1 MNLDVD
7 MCLSSDRVVVREY
20 YPLKQNHHTA
30 VVSTDIHVP
39 QLSLDKG
46 STQWPFK
53 CTGVCFNWQL
63 VMTFESMLFIFAHY
77 VLISKVKAE
86 VISYWQITS
95 SWQTNVSS
103 GHYDSSLQIMRINF
117 LNSSITHWYS
127 RLLKPPKVREFI
139 IILYIV
145 GGKQLFD

>member
-20 YPLKQNHHTA
+20 YPLKEYHHTA
-30 VVSTDIHVP
+30 LVSTDIHVP
-39 QLSLDKG
+39 QLSLDDK
-46 STQWPFK
+46 WPHNGHSNV
-53 CTGVCFNWQL
+53 CVCFNWQL
-63 VMTFESMLFIFAHY
+63 VMTFESMLFIFVHY
-77 VLISKVKAE
+77 VLIGKVKAE

-117 LNSSITHWYS
+117 LNSSITHWYTVNS
-127 RLLKPPKVREFI
+127 P
-139 IILYIV
+139 
-145 GGKQLFD
+145 